1 MMTLALDAPLLLAG
15 AGNMGYALLA
25 GWLERG
31 LDPARIVVQEPAPQ
45 PHILKALEA
54 KGIRAQ
60 PQVASLPDPPAVILV
75 AVKPQVMDE
84 VLPQLAKLVGRGTAV
99 VSIAAGRQIA
109 GLAAHLPQGT
119 AVVRAMPNTPASVGR
134 GITVMVGNAHVTTPQ
149 RDVCDRLLRAVGEV
163 AWIDDEGVMDAVTAV
178 SGSGPAYV
186 FHLAECLAEAG
197 VAAGLAPE
205 LAQKLARWTVAGAGE
220 LLYRSDLDAAT
231 LRRNVTSPG
240 GTTAAALE
248 VLMAEDGLPALM
260 RKAVAAAARR
270 SRELAK

>member
-1 MMTLALDAPLLLAG
+1 MPLTLDGPLLLAG
-15 AGNMGYALLA
+15 AGNMGYALLS

-31 LDPARIVVQEPAPQ
+31 LDPRRIVVQEPAPQ
-45 PHILKALEA
+45 ARVKAELDA
-54 KGIRAQ
+54 RGIPIHAEI
-60 PQVASLPDPPAVILV
+60 ASLPEPPAALLV
-75 AVKPQVMDE
+75 AVKPQVMDD
-84 VLPQLAKLVGRGTAV
+84 VLPRLAPLVGTKTV
-99 VSIAAGRQIA
+99 VISIAAGRRID
-109 GLAAHLPQGT
+109 GLAAHLPPGT

-134 GITVMVGNAHVTTPQ
+134 GITVAVGNAHVTPAQ
-149 RDVCDRLLRAVGEV
+149 REACDRLLRAVGEV
-163 AWIDDEGVMDAVTAV
+163 AWVDEEGLIDAVTAV

-186 FHLAECLAEAG
+186 FHLAECMAEAG

-220 LLYRSDLDAAT
+220 LLHRSDLDAAT

-248 VLMAEDGLPALM
+248 VLMAKDGLPDLM

>member
-1 MMTLALDAPLLLAG
+1 MALDLDGPLLLAG
-15 AGNMGYALLA
+15 AGNMGYALLS
-25 GWLERG
+25 GWLEGG
-31 LDPARIVVQEPAPQ
+31 LDPGRIVVQEPAPQ
-45 PHILKALEA
+45 RHINEALDARGVAMHAEIA
-54 KGIRAQ
+54 KLAE
-60 PQVASLPDPPAVILV
+60 PPAVLV
-75 AVKPQVMDE
+75 LAVKPQVMDA
-84 VLPQLAKLVGRGTAV
+84 VLPQLAGLVGGRTLV
-99 VSIAAGRQIA
+99 VSIAAGRRIE
-109 GLAAHLPQGT
+109 GLAVHLPQGT

-134 GITVMVGNAHVTTPQ
+134 AITVAVGNAHVSAAQ
-149 RDVCDRLLRAVGEV
+149 REACDGLLRAVGEV
-163 AWIDDEGVMDAVTAV
+163 AWVDDEGLMDAVTAV

-220 LLYRSDLDAAT
+220 LLHRSELDAAT

-248 VLMAEDGLPALM
+248 VLMAQGALPELM
-260 RKAVAAAARR
+260 RKAVAAATRR